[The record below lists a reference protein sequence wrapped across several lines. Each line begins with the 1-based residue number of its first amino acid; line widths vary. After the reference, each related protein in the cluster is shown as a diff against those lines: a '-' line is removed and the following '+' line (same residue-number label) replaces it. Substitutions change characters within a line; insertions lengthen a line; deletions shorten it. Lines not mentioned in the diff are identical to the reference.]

1 MAYRELEHVLT
12 PGQEPAFGPVVL
24 TTFGVGAAVGS
35 LAMLFALV
43 AGLGTVVAGIA
54 LLVFGVLGGAFALR
68 VYGVELALHL
78 YAIILHLLQPRRSV
92 RFGER
97 PTASTPPRRRVVS
110 RGRPTLPHED
120 V

>member
-35 LAMLFALV
+35 LAMVFALV
-43 AGLGTVVAGIA
+43 AGLGTLVAGIT
-54 LLVFGVLGGAFALR
+54 LLVFGVLGGVFAFR

-78 YAIILHLLQPRRSV
+78 YTIILHLLQPHKTV
-92 RFGER
+92 RFAER
-97 PTASTPPRRRVVS
+97 STASTPPRRRVVS
-110 RGRPTLPHED
+110 RGRPMLPRED

>member
-24 TTFGVGAAVGS
+24 TTFGVGALVGS

-43 AGLGTVVAGIA
+43 AGLGPVIAGIA
-54 LLVFGVLGGAFALR
+54 LLVFGVLGGVFAQR
-68 VYGVELALHL
+68 AYGVELALHL
-78 YAIILHLLQPRRSV
+78 YAMILHALQARKTV
-92 RFGER
+92 HFAER

-110 RGRPTLPHED
+110 RGRPLLPHED